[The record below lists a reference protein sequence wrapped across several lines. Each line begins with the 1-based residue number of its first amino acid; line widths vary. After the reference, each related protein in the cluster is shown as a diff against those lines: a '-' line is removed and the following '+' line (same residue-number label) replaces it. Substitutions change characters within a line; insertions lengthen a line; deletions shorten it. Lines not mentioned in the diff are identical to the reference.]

1 LSIKTSEFG
10 YDMLINYYMSNLLA
24 NEFWL
29 FGADSV
35 STNETRVDTIN
46 SQNSIQSALEKTIF
60 GLKLAANDYTFM
72 AHLRVWQQNTM
83 YDRYDDIVEMS
94 QANFYVMIEPEV
106 ESGTYEVFK
115 CISNNRNS
123 ASTIRP
129 QVNLTINQLDGIYS
143 LSDGY
148 IWKYMGSIPNSAYRK
163 FSAKGF
169 VPIFRNTQVESIAHT
184 GINYMEVLN
193 PDLNRGYE
201 RKTGTV
207 AGTIRD
213 ALEYQITCSQTI
225 SQLPDYYKN
234 MSLYV
239 EKLDGGADT
248 FRILSSRYISTN
260 NMSVVLEGIDEFT
273 PSASDYTEILPTVA
287 ITGTGA
293 GAKAIPVFDATNTR
307 IEMIRILKTGDD
319 YVNASAEIVNPSFFS
334 ETNPNRSDIKCL
346 LRPVI
351 APLGGHGSNIVKE
364 LFSKTIGVSSGITS
378 ASPSLVPPTNTYC
391 KILLVKAPEFDEE
404 FSGNTFDN
412 RVKLILSGDL
422 PLSGISVGN
431 IVFQTNSS
439 QVIRGV
445 VHELESPNV
454 LYISDYDGPH
464 STEFSTVSV
473 LNVNNSTRVIN
484 SIEKSDYVPRSGVVL
499 YASDFYPVER
509 TADKIEQIK
518 LVIDF

>member
-1 LSIKTSEFG
+1 MSIKTSEFD
-10 YDMLINYYMSNLLA
+10 YDLLINYYMSDLLT

-46 SQNSIQSALEKTIF
+46 AQNSIQTALEKAVF
-60 GLKLAANDYTFM
+60 GLKLNSNDYTFM
-72 AHLRVWQQNTM
+72 AALRVWQQNTV
-83 YDRYDDIVEMS
+83 YDKYDDSLDMS

-106 ESGTYEVFK
+106 ESGAYEIFK
-115 CISNNRNS
+115 CLSNNRNS
-123 ASTIRP
+123 ASSIKP
-129 QVNLTINQLDGIYS
+129 QINPTINQLDGIYN

-148 IWKYMGSIPNSAYRK
+148 LWKYMGSIPNSAYRK
-163 FSAKGF
+163 FSAKGYI
-169 VPIFRNTQVESIAHT
+169 PIFRNTQVESIAHT
-184 GINYMEVLN
+184 GINYIEVLN

-207 AGTIRD
+207 AGVIRD
-213 ALEYQITCSQTI
+213 DLEYQITCSQTI

-239 EKLDGGADT
+239 EKSEGGADT
-248 FRILSSRYISTN
+248 FKILSSRYISPN
-260 NMSVVLEGIDEFT
+260 NLSVVLEGIDEFA
-273 PSASDYTEILPTVA
+273 PSASDYIEILPTVA
-287 ITGTGA
+287 ITGTGT
-293 GAKAIPVFDATNTR
+293 GTKAIPIFDTTNTR
-307 IEMIRILKTGDD
+307 IETIRVLETGDD
-319 YVNASAEIVNPSFFS
+319 HVNASAEIVDPSFFS

-364 LFSKTIGVSSGITS
+364 LYSKTIGISSGITS
-378 ASPSLVPPTNTYC
+378 ISPSLIPPTNTYC
-391 KILLVKAPEFDEE
+391 KVLLVKNPEFVEG
-404 FSGNTFDN
+404 FSDSTFDN
-412 RVKLILSGDL
+412 RVKLTLSGDS
-422 PLSGISVGN
+422 PLTGISVGD
-431 IVFQTNSS
+431 IVSQTVSS
-439 QVIRGV
+439 QIIRGV

-464 STEFSTVSV
+464 STEFSTISV
-473 LNVNNSTRVIN
+473 LNVNNTTRIIN

-499 YASDFYPVER
+499 HASDFYPVER